1 LEYIDSHLTDKISL
15 QDIAA
20 AAGLSRMHFASQFR
34 AATGMRPHDYL
45 LRQRIRRA
53 EHLLSQTD
61 LSLAEIALTVG
72 FRTQAHFT
80 SVFKRFM

>member
-1 LEYIDSHLTDKISL
+1 MTDKISL

-53 EHLLSQTD
+53 EHLL
-61 LSLAEIALTVG
+61 
-72 FRTQAHFT
+72 
-80 SVFKRFM
+80 